1 MHTLEKIKND
11 LVNLGIKS
19 GDTLFLRISY
29 RAIGKID
36 GGPKSFIDALL
47 DVIGKDGTIILTAF
61 PKKYIRQMRFMHRRQ
76 ILSSDTRLKTLTG
89 VMSEFAIAHPDAKI
103 SRKLEFPF
111 VAIGK
116 NAEYLTANHTHD
128 KNAYWIIEE
137 AIEKFNCKC
146 LRIGGEPLFGTTHLS
161 LEKAL
166 RDKGENQT
174 NLRYGI
180 YVKENGQTKWYDT
193 PNVLFCKNAF
203 IRNNK
208 RIHEISTI
216 AEGTVGDGYAI
227 ITDMRKA
234 YDEEVKI
241 FSEDIH
247 NATCDDPNCIIC
259 RTSYSFSDSSYPKFL
274 FRQTTRIFSSDFKQA
289 VKTIL
294 KTIERITF
302 GIKVI

>member
-29 RAIGKID
+29 RAIGMIE

-76 ILSSDTRLKTLTG
+76 ILSSNAPLKTLTG
-89 VMSEFAIAHPDAKI
+89 VMSEFAIAHPEAKI

-161 LEKAL
+161 LEKCL
-166 RDKGENQT
+166 RDKGKNQT
-174 NLRYGI
+174 NIRYGI
-180 YVKENGQTKWYDT
+180 YVMENGRAKWYDT

-203 IRNNK
+203 NRNNS
-208 RIHEISTI
+208 RIHPIATI
-216 AEGTVGDGYAI
+216 AEGTVGNGYAI
-227 ITDMRKA
+227 ITDMHKA
-234 YDEEVKI
+234 YTEEVKI
-241 FSEDIH
+241 FSENIL
-247 NATCDDPNCIIC
+247 NATCNDPNCIIC
-259 RTSYSFSDSSYPKFL
+259 RTSYSFSDSSYTKFL
-274 FRQTTRIFSSDFKQA
+274 LKQTARIFSSECKQA
-289 VKTIL
+289 IKTIIQ
-294 KTIERITF
+294 TIERITF

>member
-1 MHTLEKIKND
+1 MHTIEKIKND
-11 LVNLGIKS
+11 LINLGIKS

-29 RAIGKID
+29 RAVGKIE

-47 DVIGKDGTIILTAF
+47 DVVGTDGTIILTAF
-61 PKKYIRQMRFMHRRQ
+61 PKKYIRQFRFLHRRQ
-76 ILSSDTRLKTLTG
+76 ILTDKTQLKTLTG
-89 VMSEFAIAHPDAKI
+89 VMSEFAITHPEAKI

-116 NAEYLTANHTHD
+116 NADYLTSNHTHD

-137 AIEKFNCKC
+137 AIIKFNCKC

-161 LEKAL
+161 LEKCL

-174 NLRYGI
+174 NIRYGI
-180 YVKENGQTKWYDT
+180 YVMENGRTKWYDT

-203 IRNNK
+203 NRNNS
-208 RIHEISTI
+208 RIHPIATIS
-216 AEGTVGDGYAI
+216 EGTVGNGYAI

-234 YDEEVKI
+234 YNEEVKI
-241 FSEDIH
+241 FSEDIR
-247 NATCDDPNCIIC
+247 NATCDDPNCITC
-259 RTSYSFSDSSYPKFL
+259 RTSYSFSDTTNFRFML
-274 FRQTTRIFSSDFKQA
+274 RQTARIFSSEYKQ
-289 VKTIL
+289 TI
-294 KTIERITF
+294 KAIIQTIERIFF